1 MLTDRKVAT
10 TVVQTVRDVGMRSFR
25 APGDF
30 GSVTGLRGGSSD
42 FDWSTAPHVF
52 NDMHPVRF
60 ATDVAVSGD
69 TDLNGDTTLTRFQV
83 SVNGP
88 GAGRREAERRGRVR
102 FRGVQRLRGHRDV
115 GWSHHLGAR
124 ARQLTGTGMGARD
137 PDSLGARFHSRC
149 IEPGRCAGEAPGDR
163 AVPTEPPTSP
173 RTEQRTGPCPDVP
186 RRRQAAER
194 RGSPVT

>member
-1 MLTDRKVAT
+1 MTGCDEPAWVFEVTSKFPKTAAEATPATKRAGDASMLTDRKVAT
-10 TVVQTVRDVGMRSFR
+10 TVVQTVRDVWMRSFR

-52 NDMHPVRF
+52 NDMHAVRF

-88 GAGRREAERRGRVR
+88 GPVD
-102 FRGVQRLRGHRDV
+102 GVLSGEGAFGSGVYRDFV
-115 GWSHHLGAR
+115 V
-124 ARQLTGTGMGARD
+124 TGT
-137 PDSLGARFHSRC
+137 LG
-149 IEPGRCAGEAPGDR
+149 GRTISVR
-163 AVPTEPPTSP
+163 VP
-173 RTEQRTGPCPDVP
+173 
-186 RRRQAAER
+186 AN
-194 RGSPVT
+194 